1 MDNLDFDI
9 DNYDLDDL
17 LNLYNLRVNF
27 DESDLK
33 NAYKKTLMTHPDKS
47 GLDKKYFLFFC
58 KAYKLLKYLFNF
70 KNTKLQS
77 ETDDY
82 EEIKKNTIK
91 KTPTQLRKL
100 LKRDDFNEV
109 FNKLFEQTKIY
120 DEEQDNGYKEWI
132 DANPVRDVNTNI
144 QNSTSLNEYITNA
157 KREAKELVSY
167 NGVKEIDSSIQCG
180 NNSNLMREKQKY
192 YESGLFS
199 KMPYDDYKRAHTE
212 TVVPVT
218 DEDFRNRKNF
228 NNINEIK
235 SHRHIQVKNIDYS
248 EQTRILKEKKTND
261 LKESTN
267 IAYNLFKQME
277 QAKNSNALF
286 NGKLNLLEG

>member
-91 KTPTQLRKL
+91 KTPSQLRKL

-180 NNSNLMREKQKY
+180 NSSNLIREKPEY

-218 DEDFRNRKNF
+218 DEDFRNRKIF
-228 NNINEIK
+228 NNVNEIK
-235 SHRHIQVKNIDYS
+235 SHRHTQVKNIDYS

>member
-70 KNTKLQS
+70 KNTKLQD

-180 NNSNLMREKQKY
+180 NSSNLIREKPEY